1 MNKPATDSEIKIRK
15 QILTLLSK
23 TEHMSYLFSSDLHV
37 YWAEVDR
44 SNREPVP
51 HNLPFVQTI
60 WDANGF
66 YPDFY
71 KSVPSDTQIATIEM
85 LAPNYLVQNIQQNLE
100 QVANLF
106 KQLTFW
112 KYHQIELKIF
122 NLGKVSLIGL
132 ILTNVEW
139 PVIICL
145 GSTLIAKNINVY
157 CTPITYNKLCDCVC
171 YLNLDHAIDLYLDK
185 VIDISHKQDKN
196 KLRKTLSQMF
206 NHTLV
211 FLSNDMVEDNAFKA
225 SQILNEYSLSTPGAD
240 PIILTLDNTLAII
253 KEAKGLT
260 AVYNKLDEVI
270 NSVAH
275 KVPESDYTFEQQ
287 VVNYLANQL

>member
-1 MNKPATDSEIKIRK
+1 MNKSATDSEIKIRK

-51 HNLPFVQTI
+51 HNLPFVQAI

>member
-1 MNKPATDSEIKIRK
+1 MNKSATDSEIKIRK

>member
-37 YWAEVDR
+37 YWTEVDR

-132 ILTNVEW
+132 ILTNVKW
-139 PVIICL
+139 PVIVCL

-171 YLNLDHAIDLYLDK
+171 YLNLDHAIDLYLDN

-225 SQILNEYSLSTPGAD
+225 SQILNEYALSTPGAD

>member
-132 ILTNVEW
+132 ILTNVKW
-139 PVIICL
+139 PVIVCL
-145 GSTLIAKNINVY
+145 GSTLIDKNINVY
-157 CTPITYNKLCDCVC
+157 CTPVAYNKLCDCIC
-171 YLNLDHAIDLYLDK
+171 YLNLDHAVDLYLDN
-185 VIDISHKQDKN
+185 VIDISNKQDKN
-196 KLRKTLSQMF
+196 KLRKALSQMF
-206 NHTLV
+206 NYVLV
-211 FLSNDMVEDNAFKA
+211 WLSNDMVEDNAFKA
-225 SQILNEYSLSTPGAD
+225 SQILNEYALSTPGAD

>member
-1 MNKPATDSEIKIRK
+1 MNKPVADLKIRK
-15 QILTLLSK
+15 QILNLLSK
-23 TEHMSYLFSSDLHV
+23 TEKMSYLFSSDLHA

-51 HNLPFVQTI
+51 HALPFIQTI
-60 WDANGF
+60 WDVNGF

-71 KSVPSDTQIATIEM
+71 KPVPSDKQIATIEM

-106 KQLTFW
+106 KQLPFW
-112 KYHQIELKIF
+112 KHHQIELKIF

-145 GSTLIAKNINVY
+145 GSSLIAQNINVY
-157 CTPITYNKLCDCVC
+157 CTPVTYNKLCDCIC
-171 YLNLDHAIDLYLDK
+171 YLNLDHAVDLYLDK
-185 VIDISHKQDKN
+185 VIDISNKQDKN
-196 KLRKTLSQMF
+196 KLRKALSQIF
-206 NHTLV
+206 NRTLV
-211 FLSNDMVEDNAFKA
+211 WLSNDMVEDNAFKA

-240 PIILTLDNTLAII
+240 PIILTLDNTLSII
-253 KEAKGLT
+253 READGL
-260 AVYNKLDEVI
+260 AVVYNKLDEVI

-275 KVPESDYTFEQQ
+275 KVSESDYTFEQQ